1 MAVFVVLVLWGCSS
15 WPPSPSL
22 LPSLSP
28 RWLVSNPSLYFRCH
42 VNATQAR
49 QVCGVDS
56 LLWFRWWRGRKRSKK
71 GVCCFSFSFLFLLTS
86 SCCGGSLLFFHH
98 DRFFLQLLLLLLFI
112 FVQIIDGGAMNQTD
126 RACLLPT
133 VRKGLEEVRQSLANF
148 QYPEGCK

>member
-1 MAVFVVLVLWGCSS
+1 MWILSCGFAGGGVGNGAKRESVVS
-15 WPPSPSL
+15 
-22 LPSLSP
+22 
-28 RWLVSNPSLYFRCH
+28 
-42 VNATQAR
+42 
-49 QVCGVDS
+49 
-56 LLWFRWWRGRKRSKK
+56 
-71 GVCCFSFSFLFLLTS
+71 LFL
-86 SCCGGSLLFFHH
+86 SCFFSLHLVVVVHFSFFHH